1 MFLLND
7 LITAKP
13 GVGSFLCDYNLICE
27 VIFVTKRKDR
37 NSSIELLRILT
48 MFTIVMHHYAYHGT
62 FYWQTF
68 NPQTVGALRVNAFLQ
83 YFGKTGVAIFVMI
96 GAYFLCEKKFNFY
109 RPINLLLTMMF
120 YSFLIYIVLR
130 IFYPQAIWMHGWI
143 NMLLPFPLPSG
154 YWFVYSYLL
163 MLGAM
168 PFLNIIISHLKSRQ
182 LLLLICLMTI
192 TWSFLVI
199 GIWLFSNKPDTEP
212 DSFGYSYG
220 TYFWLLYLVAAYLRK
235 YSGKHLNSARFIG
248 ISALLSMILLA
259 LFTLLIHSQHTSNG
273 VLDFC
278 DLNSPFVLLTSV
290 FTFSFFKNLHFHSP
304 IINYLAGSMFGVY
317 LIHEDSFIRPLVW
330 HNLISSAKVAHSA
343 MLYVGQAIGFSL
355 LVFIACVLIDIIIR
369 RLLIAKPLQRFS
381 IWLNKWITNRVIL
394 FVNGK

>member
-1 MFLLND
+1 
-7 LITAKP
+7 
-13 GVGSFLCDYNLICE
+13 
-27 VIFVTKRKDR
+27 
-37 NSSIELLRILT
+37 

-62 FYWQTF
+62 FHWQSF
-68 NPQTVGALRVNAFLQ
+68 NLQTIGALRVNAFLQ

-109 RPINLLLTMMF
+109 RPLNLLLTMVF

-130 IFYPQAIWMHGWI
+130 IGFPQSIWLRGWTSI
-143 NMLLPFPLPSG
+143 LLPFPLPSG

-168 PFLNIIISHLKSRQ
+168 PFLNIIIDRLQSRQ
-182 LLLLICLMTI
+182 LLLLISLMTI

-199 GIWLFSNKPDTEP
+199 GIWLFSNKPDTST

-220 TYFWLLYLVAAYLRK
+220 TYFWLLYLIAAYLRK
-235 YSGKHLNSARFIG
+235 YSGKYLNSIRFTG
-248 ISALLSMILLA
+248 MGSLLSMLLLA
-259 LFTLLIHSQHTSNG
+259 LFTLLIHSQQTSNG

-290 FTFSFFKNLHFHSP
+290 LTFSFFKNLHFHSP
-304 IINYLAGSMFGVY
+304 TINYLAGSMFGVY
-317 LIHEDSFIRPLVW
+317 LIHEDSFIRPLIW
-330 HNLISSAKVAHSA
+330 RHLISSARVAHSA
-343 MLYVGQAIGFSL
+343 ILYAGQALGFSL
-355 LVFIACVLIDIIIR
+355 LVFVVCVLIDIIVR

-381 IWLNKWITNRVIL
+381 IWLNKLITNWVDR
-394 FVNGK
+394 FVSEK